1 MDSATQKMDKGC
13 YCGITGRNPHKMQ
26 TKKPV
31 MMAKSVLFK
40 CFFPVS
46 AMVRNRV
53 VGPSLNHS
61 PRSIAGDATLDDF
74 RDRVRTDN

>member
-1 MDSATQKMDKGC
+1 MDKGC

-53 VGPSLNHS
+53 VGPSLNYS
-61 PRSIAGDATLDDF
+61 PRSIAGDATLDDL
-74 RDRVRTDN
+74 RDM